1 VSRNVGGL
9 SRKPEP
15 EEPAA
20 PHATVTAYV
29 IVRDGAG
36 WRPSILELPAD
47 VAARHLVR
55 TWEPD
60 LFGLAKD
67 KLDRHIEERAATGGR

>member
-1 VSRNVGGL
+1 MSRNTGGL

-15 EEPAA
+15 EEPA
-20 PHATVTAYV
+20 PPLPTVTAYV
-29 IVRDGAG
+29 IVRDGPG
-36 WRPSILELPAD
+36 WRPSILELPVD
-47 VAARHLVR
+47 VAARYMVR

-67 KLDRHIEERAATGGR
+67 KLDRHIEERATKGGA